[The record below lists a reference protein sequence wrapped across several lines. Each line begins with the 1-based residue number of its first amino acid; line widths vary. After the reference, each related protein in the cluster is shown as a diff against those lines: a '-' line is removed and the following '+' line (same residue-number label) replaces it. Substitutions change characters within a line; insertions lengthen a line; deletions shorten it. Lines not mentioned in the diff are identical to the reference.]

1 MKKTKENKG
10 ITLVALVITIIIL
23 LLLAGIAI
31 ATLGGENG
39 IFSKVKQ
46 SKSKHIES
54 EMKERLIIAI
64 QDLQTEK
71 KGEATL
77 ADITQNWL
85 NKENLEFDTTLKD
98 DSSQEGK
105 LIVMSKNNITRK
117 FLIDSRLNI
126 TQIDYNQ
133 SSLEFEYETK
143 SRDGENIEILIKIR
157 DSVNGVK
164 QIDFPNGTNKLIT
177 NNKKDYT
184 AIDYT
189 VELGEEYKFIITTG
203 DSKKSEKTIKI
214 DDYFYKVSKK
224 FEEGVSLDNITTKA
238 AYNKPYN
245 AKVVEKDNYMIDS
258 IEVKM
263 EGKDIDVDEDTGI
276 INIEKVTGD
285 IEINITSTKL
295 TPLNECLVDFWSF
308 NNSLESSVENNGQK
322 EKFALYKGENLNY
335 EDGGVH
341 LESTVLATENNYMLP
356 NEFSIVFKYKPTQI
370 NMWTLILG
378 KLTDYGPLTG
388 YNGIFLRNNINEG
401 WLCNGISA
409 SEYYKIDNILEVNK
423 YSTLAI
429 TYDGNICRLY
439 KDGKLI
445 TKIKKYKDIN
455 AKMFVGGSIYSDK
468 DKGAAGIQWG
478 YANGYFKNLAIYNR
492 RLSITELSNF

>member
-1 MKKTKENKG
+1 MLIHVLREIKCF
-10 ITLVALVITIIIL
+10 I
-23 LLLAGIAI
+23 
-31 ATLGGENG
+31 
-39 IFSKVKQ
+39 
-46 SKSKHIES
+46 HI
-54 EMKERLIIAI
+54 
-64 QDLQTEK
+64 
-71 KGEATL
+71 
-77 ADITQNWL
+77 QNAW
-85 NKENLEFDTTLKD
+85 
-98 DSSQEGK
+98 
-105 LIVMSKNNITRK
+105 KN
-117 FLIDSRLNI
+117 
-126 TQIDYNQ
+126 
-133 SSLEFEYETK
+133 
-143 SRDGENIEILIKIR
+143 
-157 DSVNGVK
+157 
-164 QIDFPNGTNKLIT
+164 
-177 NNKKDYT
+177 T
-184 AIDYT
+184 A
-189 VELGEEYKFIITTG
+189 V
-203 DSKKSEKTIKI
+203 
-214 DDYFYKVSKK
+214 
-224 FEEGVSLDNITTKA
+224 
-238 AYNKPYN
+238 
-245 AKVVEKDNYMIDS
+245 
-258 IEVKM
+258 
-263 EGKDIDVDEDTGI
+263 
-276 INIEKVTGD
+276 
-285 IEINITSTKL
+285 NITSTKL

>member
-105 LIVMSKNNITRK
+105 LIVMSKNNITGK

-214 DDYFYKVSKK
+214 DDYF
-224 FEEGVSLDNITTKA
+224 I
-238 AYNKPYN
+238 
-245 AKVVEKDNYMIDS
+245 
-258 IEVKM
+258 
-263 EGKDIDVDEDTGI
+263 
-276 INIEKVTGD
+276 
-285 IEINITSTKL
+285 
-295 TPLNECLVDFWSF
+295 
-308 NNSLESSVENNGQK
+308 
-322 EKFALYKGENLNY
+322 
-335 EDGGVH
+335 
-341 LESTVLATENNYMLP
+341 
-356 NEFSIVFKYKPTQI
+356 
-370 NMWTLILG
+370 
-378 KLTDYGPLTG
+378 
-388 YNGIFLRNNINEG
+388 R
-401 WLCNGISA
+401 
-409 SEYYKIDNILEVNK
+409 
-423 YSTLAI
+423 
-429 TYDGNICRLY
+429 
-439 KDGKLI
+439 
-445 TKIKKYKDIN
+445 
-455 AKMFVGGSIYSDK
+455 
-468 DKGAAGIQWG
+468 
-478 YANGYFKNLAIYNR
+478 
-492 RLSITELSNF
+492 